1 MGKTKLDSIDK
12 VVDLIRT
19 VSRDISPESSKYCDC
34 YNEFY
39 QEKENQTDDEMC
51 QSFEM
56 SHEYARKIEAQQA
69 EIELLNAELDKKVGP
84 MTRDHKFNILFS
96 QMMSYFL

>member
-1 MGKTKLDSIDK
+1 M
-12 VVDLIRT
+12 
-19 VSRDISPESSKYCDC
+19 SRDISPESSKYCDC

-56 SHEYARKIEAQQA
+56 SHEYARKIESQQA
-69 EIELLNAELDKKVGP
+69 EIELLNAELDKKVG
-84 MTRDHKFNILFS
+84 RCVKNQRS
-96 QMMSYFL
+96 